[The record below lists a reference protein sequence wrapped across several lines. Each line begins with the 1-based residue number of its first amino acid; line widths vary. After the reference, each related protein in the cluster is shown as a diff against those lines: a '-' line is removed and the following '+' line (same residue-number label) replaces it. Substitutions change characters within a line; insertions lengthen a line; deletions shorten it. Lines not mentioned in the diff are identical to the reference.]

1 MRRLHE
7 AATWWVSFGAG
18 FILAPFFSAQVL
30 VDGFEL
36 FDGHFAQNCGCD
48 TDSYVFGDQYCEPG
62 KEVGFV
68 HVS

>member
-1 MRRLHE
+1 MVVVVIWPAYCLRLHE

-36 FDGHFAQNCGCD
+36 FDGHFA
-48 TDSYVFGDQYCEPG
+48 
-62 KEVGFV
+62 
-68 HVS
+68 